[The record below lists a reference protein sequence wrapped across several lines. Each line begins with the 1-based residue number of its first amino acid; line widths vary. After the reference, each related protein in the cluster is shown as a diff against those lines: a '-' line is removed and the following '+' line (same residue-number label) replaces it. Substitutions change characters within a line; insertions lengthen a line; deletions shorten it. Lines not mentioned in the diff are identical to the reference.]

1 MKKQTISAQMS
12 SPKYNALTYYL
23 EKQNKTLEGE
33 LREHLDE
40 LYREQ
45 VPKDVQEYIASQNPE
60 EDEAPEQ
67 KTDKPSKRQTMK
79 QKQDSSE
86 QSASPSGPVLSM

>member
-23 EKQNKTLEGE
+23 EKQNKNLETE

-67 KTDKPSKRQTMK
+67 KNGKSSKRQSIK
-79 QKQDSSE
+79 QKQDASE
-86 QSASPSGPVLSM
+86 QSNAPSGPVLSM

>member
-23 EKQNKTLEGE
+23 EKQNKTLEAE

-45 VPKDVQEYIASQNPE
+45 VPKDVQEYITSMYASSSLVTSVCLSE
-60 EDEAPEQ
+60 
-67 KTDKPSKRQTMK
+67 RQTVIA
-79 QKQDSSE
+79 SSF
-86 QSASPSGPVLSM
+86 ASSYSN

>member
-23 EKQNKTLEGE
+23 EKQNKNLETE

-60 EDEAPEQ
+60 EEEAP
-67 KTDKPSKRQTMK
+67 
-79 QKQDSSE
+79 
-86 QSASPSGPVLSM
+86 

>member
-40 LYREQ
+40 MYKEQ

-67 KTDKPSKRQTMK
+67 KTGKPSKRQSMK
-79 QKQDSSE
+79 QKQDAGE
-86 QSASPSGPVLSM
+86 QSNASSGPVLSM

>member
-1 MKKQTISAQMS
+1 MS

-23 EKQNKTLEGE
+23 EKQNKNLETE

-60 EDEAPEQ
+60 EEEAP
-67 KTDKPSKRQTMK
+67 
-79 QKQDSSE
+79 
-86 QSASPSGPVLSM
+86 

>member
-23 EKQNKTLEGE
+23 EKQNKSLEGE

-45 VPKDVQEYIASQNPE
+45 VPKDVQEYIASQNHE

-67 KTDKPSKRQTMK
+67 KTGKPSKRQSMK
-79 QKQDSSE
+79 QKQDSGE
-86 QSASPSGPVLSM
+86 QSNSPSGPVLSM

>member
-33 LREHLDE
+33 LCEHLDE
-40 LYREQ
+40 PYREQ

-67 KTDKPSKRQTMK
+67 KTAKPSKRQSMK
-79 QKQDSSE
+79 QKQDIGE
-86 QSASPSGPVLSM
+86 QSNAPSGPVLSM

>member
-60 EDEAPEQ
+60 EEEAPEQ
-67 KTDKPSKRQTMK
+67 KTCKPSKRQSMK
-79 QKQDSSE
+79 QKQDAGE
-86 QSASPSGPVLSM
+86 QSNAPSGPVLSM

>member
-1 MKKQTISAQMS
+1 MS

-23 EKQNKTLEGE
+23 EKQNKNLEGE

-67 KTDKPSKRQTMK
+67 KNGKLSKRQSMK
-79 QKQDSSE
+79 QKQDAGE
-86 QSASPSGPVLSM
+86 QSNAPSGPVLSM

>member
-1 MKKQTISAQMS
+1 MKKQTISVQMS

-40 LYREQ
+40 MYREQ
-45 VPKDVQEYIASQNPE
+45 VPKDVQEYIAAQNPE

-67 KTDKPSKRQTMK
+67 KTGKPSKRQSMK
-79 QKQDSSE
+79 QKQDSGE
-86 QSASPSGPVLSM
+86 QPAAPSGPVLSM

>member
-1 MKKQTISAQMS
+1 MS

-23 EKQNKTLEGE
+23 EKQNKNLEGE

-60 EDEAPEQ
+60 EDEAPKQ

-86 QSASPSGPVLSM
+86 QSAAPSGPVLSM